1 MSSVSSIRRT
11 VIKAA
16 CLAGAGVAMAIS
28 VMSPATAQTASEWP
42 TKPLRFVVP
51 YPPGGPLDAMAR
63 ALAEEVR
70 QPLGQTIIVENKPGA
85 GGNIGVDLV
94 GRSDPDG
101 YTLVMGAVA
110 TFAINPWLFEKLP
123 YDPIKDFQPI
133 TLVASVPN
141 VLIVNTDFAA
151 KNQINSVQDLI
162 AFGKKNPT
170 ALYFASGGNGSAGH
184 LAGELLNSRAGITA
198 THVPFAGAAP
208 AMTALLGDQTQMMFD
223 NLASA
228 APLIES
234 GKVKALAVTTKQRS
248 SMLPDLPTI
257 EESGIAGYDLGT
269 WFGVFVPAG
278 TPDDVVKRLHGVY
291 ADALNSPQIQKR
303 LAAMGSDAKPNTPQE
318 FSAMVKEEMAKY
330 EEIVKTSG
338 AKL

>member
-42 TKPLRFVVP
+42 TKPLRFIVP

-70 QPLGQTIIVENKPGA
+70 EPLGQTIIVENKPGA

-123 YDPIKDFQPI
+123 YDPVKDFQPI

-141 VLIVNTDFAA
+141 VLIVNADFAA
-151 KNQINSVQDLI
+151 KNNINSVKDLI
-162 AFGKKNPT
+162 AYGKQNPT

-184 LAGELLNSRAGITA
+184 LAGELLNSRAGISA

-208 AMTALLGDQTQMMFD
+208 ALTALMGDQTQMMFD

-257 EESGIAGYDLGT
+257 EESGIADYDLGT

-278 TPDDVVKRLHGVY
+278 TPEDVVKRLHSVY

-303 LAAMGSDAKPNTPQE
+303 LATMGSDAKPNTPQE
-318 FSAMVKEEMAKY
+318 FATMVKEEMAKY
-330 EEIVKTSG
+330 EEIVKASG